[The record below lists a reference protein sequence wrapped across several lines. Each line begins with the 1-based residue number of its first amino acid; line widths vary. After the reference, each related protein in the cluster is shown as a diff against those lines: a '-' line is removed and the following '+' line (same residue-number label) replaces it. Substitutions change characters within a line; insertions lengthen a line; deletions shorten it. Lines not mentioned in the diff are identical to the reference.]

1 MATYKLVRKPSKRIN
16 ESFNRDL
23 KILRSLYKESKLH
36 STKKNKLIFE
46 NAKSEF
52 RKRYGDT
59 ALSELKILG
68 FGHDTSGAVDY
79 TPGDDGKF
87 LKANEDNVERFRK
100 AYKKLPIEYLFR
112 DAEDFLYLK
121 VSRYERKNGID
132 PKSRLADLYQSYI
145 SLDPS
150 NPKQA
155 EERANIEQEVR
166 TIMTRGDVCANIARN
181 TKKSRLK
188 PGWFND
194 RNPSVLTIQA
204 VQASKDAEEALKN
217 VHDVERK
224 MRVSVRNKDD
234 ELAKLRRIVKSG
246 KVPVGFANMKEYEK
260 VASEAIEKK
269 YKKELE
275 NLAKTKTQLDKV
287 LADANAFNSVAS
299 DNGNIRVPSS
309 ERKRRKILSRLP
321 KIKTPDVIYG
331 TDSGGLKT
339 ISQDPVEVP
348 KPKKPSIFRKIGSAV
363 VGKLKQTPEVVKH
376 GVDAAEKWASEK
388 PRKSTPAVSAAST
401 SEPLYTNPELMKL
414 AAAGTQAHEA
424 RKRAN
429 DPTNPE
435 NQNNNSGKKGK
446 KGKNKNKSESYRYH
460 IAKNKQLR
468 EAVFGAGDPFLSF
481 ITSHI
486 NNFHNLD
493 VSTIIGSI
501 CGYAKS
507 AEAQMATSGIFGKIL
522 HGLATVLLKG
532 VAIVGTWIAGC
543 IDFIMGTMNVPI
555 YNAYPTFTFGK
566 AFILAALCASVL
578 WVLKKVM
585 GKFTNKN
592 VKEASYLYIEV
603 QNAIAECNV
612 TFDKMKELGESVRLE
627 EAPSKKERRMAQ
639 AGVDPSI
646 ASGSIRPI
654 DKSSPNKAAPVK
666 PKDSFA
672 NTTTKKGTQATTQKK
687 PGKFMSMLNSIIE
700 KVSPFA
706 STVMKTA
713 SEKTG
718 SAIEGASSLCGAFIS
733 GWTER
738 WNKLFGKNGSIAK
751 TSSGLKENYYIPVKK
766 RIMEG
771 FKNFKEIIG
780 MFAYNVTAPIR
791 KGLIRGKISY
801 SYGKELYKSPLVRK
815 KAEELINSGMSYPEA
830 MDKAIEWVKDK
841 ASTSASARRFSN
853 LMDDKVDAVDNQVST
868 NRDALRKHPWLDR
881 LYSMFGRK
889 GQAQVA
895 NEVAYLVNK
904 MTKKGLNLTEAEKI
918 NVASILVEN
927 KYKKILAKKYGM
939 SLSE

>member
-100 AYKKLPIEYLFR
+100 AYSKLPIEYLFR
-112 DAEDFLYLK
+112 DAKKFLHLK

-132 PKSRLADLYQSYI
+132 PKSKLANLYQSYI

-150 NPKQA
+150 NPKHA

-166 TIMTRGDVCANIARN
+166 DIMTRGDVCANIARN
-181 TKKSRLK
+181 TKKSRLT
-188 PGWFND
+188 PGWLNN

-204 VQASKDAEEALKN
+204 VQASNDAEEALKN

-275 NLAKTKTQLDKV
+275 NLAKTKSQLDKV

-309 ERKRRKILSRLP
+309 ERNRRKILSRLP

-348 KPKKPSIFRKIGSAV
+348 KPEKPSIFRKIGSAV
-363 VGKLKQTPEVVKH
+363 VGKLKHTPEVVKQ

-388 PRKSTPAVSAAST
+388 PHKSTPVVSTAST

-446 KGKNKNKSESYRYH
+446 KGKKGSKNKSESYRYH

-486 NNFHNLD
+486 NNFHHLD

-507 AEAQMATSGIFGKIL
+507 AEAQMATSGVFGKIL

-627 EAPSKKERRMAQ
+627 EAPSKSR
-639 AGVDPSI
+639 
-646 ASGSIRPI
+646 RPI

-672 NTTTKKGTQATTQKK
+672 NTTTKKGTQDTTQKK
-687 PGKFMSMLNSIIE
+687 PGRFMSMLKSIIA

-706 STVMKTA
+706 STAMKTA
-713 SEKTG
+713 NEKPS
-718 SAIEGASSLCGAFIS
+718 SALEGVSSLCGAFIS
-733 GWTER
+733 GWTET
-738 WNKLFGKNGSIAK
+738 WSKMFGKEGSVTK
-751 TSSGLKENYYIPVKK
+751 DVSKLKSSYYIPVKEK
-766 RIMEG
+766 IMNG
-771 FKNFKEIIG
+771 FKNFKEIIS
-780 MFAYNVTAPIR
+780 MVAFNVASPLIKANLRRRNLEKSLAKLR
-791 KGLIRGKISY
+791 KDNEQIQDPPDSLAGAFQKNLNLTRQAFVSNKRDSSSNRFIDKRVEANR
-801 SYGKELYKSPLVRK
+801 KEL
-815 KAEELINSGMSYPEA
+815 E
-830 MDKAIEWVKDK
+830 
-841 ASTSASARRFSN
+841 RR
-853 LMDDKVDAVDNQVST
+853 M
-868 NRDALRKHPWLDR
+868 PWLAR
-881 LYSMFGRK
+881 LRGMLGRK
-889 GQAQVA
+889 QAEQA
-895 NEVAYLVNK
+895 TEEVAYLVKK
-904 MTKKGLNLTEAEKI
+904 MTKKGLNLTEAEKV